1 MTELQIR
8 SFGRCRVGVVLLL
21 EFDRA
26 EVAEPLPPKPVV
38 SAAPTSPSR
47 GIRTGSVPSVLD
59 REPNLVVGGR
69 DLHHGQAC
77 LSNRQ
82 YLWIGGFSA
91 SR

>member
-1 MTELQIR
+1 MREVLIIWSGRGDGTSG
-8 SFGRCRVGVVLLL
+8 SFVRPLPVGVVLLL

-47 GIRTGSVPSVLD
+47 AIRTGSVPSVLD
-59 REPNLVVGGR
+59 REPGRVVGGR

-77 LSNRQ
+77 LCH
-82 YLWIGGFSA
+82 
-91 SR
+91 